1 MRNNFKQPAEFLLI
15 LLLAL
20 LCFYIGFSLGTLYE
34 REQLN
39 KQKIIERNF

>member
-1 MRNNFKQPAEFLLI
+1 MKNNYKQTAEFLLI

-20 LCFYIGFSLGTLYE
+20 LCFYLGFSLGTLYE

-39 KQKIIERNF
+39 NHKIIERNF